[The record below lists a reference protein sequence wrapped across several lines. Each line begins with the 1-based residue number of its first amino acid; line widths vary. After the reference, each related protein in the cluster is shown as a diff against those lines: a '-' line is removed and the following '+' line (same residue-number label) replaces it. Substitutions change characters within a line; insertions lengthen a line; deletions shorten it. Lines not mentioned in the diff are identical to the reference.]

1 MQILPAIDLYEGKAV
16 RLLRGEYEKM
26 TVYSCDPPAVAR
38 AFSEAGAKYVHLV
51 DLEGARDG
59 TAPNLPLIERIA
71 AESGLRVE
79 VGGGIRSEETA
90 ARYLSAG
97 VWRVIL
103 GTAAAENPEMAARL
117 AAKYPGRVAV
127 GVDVKDGF
135 VAVRGWRVSSPLTAE
150 ALCGRLPGMGI
161 AGVIL
166 TDVSRDGAMRGSN
179 TALYERMTAAF
190 PELEFVASGGVSN
203 HEDLLA
209 LRAAGCWGA
218 IVGKAYYTGAVDLA
232 RAIGETA

>member
-1 MQILPAIDLYEGKAV
+1 MQTIKNMKQLLSLVAWIL
-16 RLLRGEYEKM
+16 
-26 TVYSCDPPAVAR
+26 
-38 AFSEAGAKYVHLV
+38 F
-51 DLEGARDG
+51 
-59 TAPNLPLIERIA
+59 LPFMPC
-71 AESGLRVE
+71 
-79 VGGGIRSEETA
+79 
-90 ARYLSAG
+90 SASSFFFH
-97 VWRVIL
+97 
-103 GTAAAENPEMAARL
+103 T
-117 AAKYPGRVAV
+117 
-127 GVDVKDGF
+127 VDVKDGF

-209 LRAAGCWGA
+209 LRAAGCWGT